1 MGGRQA
7 GLRQWL
13 LNSISIRLRLALWYG
28 ALLTVTLTLFSLVVL
43 AVAQYQ
49 LETSVDASLLGDAQ
63 LVARTLQ
70 TELATTP
77 ATPTASPAASPTATT
92 SPTATATAN
101 GGATP
106 TVAPTAVP
114 TPDPAQSKKIQQQL
128 LLSSDA
134 RDLLGRFD
142 LTFEVLNRSGKVA
155 YYAPNISNTGLPLDA
170 GAAGA
175 ALHAGACGSY
185 TRSQGASLLRIYVYP
200 VVLPSDS
207 AAGLT
212 GTHVTA
218 PTCAG
223 TPGGVVV
230 GAVVVAKPVDD
241 VGRTLATLRQILVF
255 GVVVAVIFTSLG
267 SWLIAGSGLQP
278 IAAVTKTAKAIAMNA
293 HAAGLGRRVD
303 YRGPRDEVG
312 ALAETF
318 DQMLAALERV
328 ANAQQRFVADAS
340 HELRAPLTT
349 IKGSL
354 ELLRRARDLPEAER
368 EAAIEDAY
376 AEAERMA
383 ALVNDL
389 LLLARVDA
397 AGASGRHAALVDDQM
412 RGRREPVELDQL
424 VMEIFR
430 YGRAQLQ
437 ARHRAAQLQLKVET
451 LEPVAAMA
459 DPRQLRQ
466 VMLILMDNA
475 IKYTPSGGQI
485 RLSARAQGSRVALSV
500 ADTGIGIAPELL
512 PHIFERFFRGDEARE
527 RDQHGSGLGLAI
539 AQWIITVHNG
549 EIAVESQP
557 GKGSVFTV
565 LLPALRHRGDAPSTK
580 HPAVTRIRPARSVV
594 AGAMARLAQ
603 NVSRP
608 RLTAGSSEQSEQGTP
623 GRKQS
628 TRGARAARDRQN
640 GRGSQSTSPDAT
652 GNGTGN
658 GNGAHSGASA
668 SGRPHD
674 RRTGGA
680 GNGRLTGRGRGRGV

>member
-1 MGGRQA
+1 MRRRQT

-13 LNSISIRLRLALWYG
+13 LNSISIRLRLAVWYG

-70 TELATTP
+70 TELA
-77 ATPTASPAASPTATT
+77 ATSLSPTASPTASTTTTAN
-92 SPTATATAN
+92 PTATATPAS
-101 GGATP
+101 GATP
-106 TVAPTAVP
+106 TQAPTAVP
-114 TPDPAQSKKIQQQL
+114 TPDPTQSKKIQQQL
-128 LLSSDA
+128 LLSKDA

-170 GAAGA
+170 GVSGA
-175 ALHAGACGSY
+175 ALRAGACGAY

-212 GTHVTA
+212 GTHVAA

-223 TPGGVVV
+223 TTAGVVV

-241 VGRTLATLRQILVF
+241 MGRTLATLRQILIF

-267 SWLIAGSGLQP
+267 GWLIAGSGLQP

-293 HAAGLGRRVD
+293 HTTGLGRRVD

-328 ANAQQRFVADAS
+328 SDAQQRFVADAS

-376 AEAERMA
+376 TEAERMA

-412 RGRREPVELDQL
+412 RGRREPVEIDQL

-466 VMLILMDNA
+466 VMLILLDNA

-485 RLSARAQGSRVALSV
+485 RLSARAQGNRVALSV

-527 RDQHGSGLGLAI
+527 RDHHGSGLGLAI
-539 AQWIITVHNG
+539 AHWIISVHGG
-549 EIAVESQP
+549 EIVVESTP
-557 GKGSVFTV
+557 GNGSIFTV
-565 LLPALRHRGDAPSTK
+565 LLPALRHRGDGASTK
-580 HPAVTRIRPARSVV
+580 HPAAVRVRPARSVV

-608 RLTAGSSEQSEQGTP
+608 RPTADARARDS
-623 GRKQS
+623 
-628 TRGARAARDRQN
+628 RGAKDQGRRQSADGAQAVR
-640 GRGSQSTSPDAT
+640 GRQSLRRHQGAGDGAES
-652 GNGTGN
+652 GNGN
-658 GNGAHSGASA
+658 GNGAHSAANASE
-668 SGRPHD
+668 HKHV
-674 RRTGGA
+674 RRRGGA
-680 GNGRLTGRGRGRGV
+680 GSGHATSGGRGA